1 MNNSIP
7 GGTSRRGFFV
17 GHMLM
22 NKYSLMNKHVKL
34 ELPSRRIQDDRQL
47 VAAQLR
53 AGRAVLGWSQTY
65 LGERIGVRILVK
77 ESELR
82 SARSIESKMV
92 GHGRDN

>member
-22 NKYSLMNKHVKL
+22 NKHALMDEHVKL

-47 VAAQLR
+47 FAAQLR
-53 AGRAVLGWSQTY
+53 AGRACRV
-65 LGERIGVRILVK
+65 GVKRILVN

-82 SARSIESKMV
+82 SARSIESKMAR
-92 GHGRDN
+92 HGRDN

>member
-22 NKYSLMNKHVKL
+22 NKHSLMNKHVKL

-47 VAAQLR
+47 FAAQLR
-53 AGRAVLGWSQTY
+53 AGRAVLGWSQAD
-65 LGERIGVRILVK
+65 LGE

-82 SARSIESKMV
+82 SARSIESKMAR
-92 GHGRDN
+92 HGRDN